1 MQKLFKVLS
10 TRKGFFW
17 SLALLFWA
25 KTLLAYFVDFG
36 SLGVQT
42 PFQFAIMLI
51 NPFATTL
58 LLFGFAWFFRSAK
71 FFYAYLALVDFINTL
86 LLYLNVIYFREFTD
100 FMTVS
105 AMLGYN
111 KVNQGLGG
119 AGIELTSPHDI
130 LFWLDFIVVI
140 ILLIVRKIK
149 FDKQRPQRW
158 SGLAAITGASVLVL
172 FNIALADMSRPQ
184 LLTRQFDRTYFVK
197 YLGLDAFTTYD
208 AINSHKTA
216 ELRKNAKSSEITGVL
231 KYVRE
236 HHVPAN
242 PKFYGI
248 AKGRNVIVIHLE
260 SFQQFVI
267 NRKINGKEVT
277 PFLNSL
283 YNSKS
288 SLSFSNFFNQ
298 VGQGK
303 TSDAE
308 NMLETSTFGLPQ
320 GSVFAQLGSD
330 ETFQAAPDILKQ
342 HGDYTSAVFHGN
354 NAAFWNRNNVYKN
367 MGYDY
372 FYDASYYDTTGDR
385 ATGYGLKD
393 KLLFHDSIQYLEH
406 LQQPFY
412 AKYITVTNHFPY
424 SLDAEDVDK
433 DFKTTNTD
441 SSLVN
446 NYFITNRYLDDSV
459 REFFAYLKK
468 SGLYNNSVILL
479 YGDHYGISDS
489 ENPSLAPVLGKS
501 ASDWDDNDN
510 AELQRVPLIIH
521 IPGLKNGGV
530 QNQYGGEIDVL
541 PTLEHLLGID
551 SSEYVQFGQDLMSPQ
566 HSQIVAFRNGDFVS
580 PWYNYISGN
589 IYDTKT
595 GQEIDKP
602 STELTNKVNAWDNQ
616 VKQALSLSDSLNEK
630 NLLRFY
636 QPAGLPKV
644 DPEDYNYVYPE
655 GIKEA
660 DKIEDE
666 LHLKSTSLF
675 SQNHDQSTVG
685 MYQTNAPELHHKDMG
700 DSRIQQTRRTDIND
714 GGESSSSSGN

>member
-1 MQKLFKVLS
+1 MQKLFNILS

-17 SLALLFWA
+17 CLVLLFWA
-25 KTLLAYFVDFG
+25 KTLVAYTVDFG
-36 SLGVQT
+36 SLGVQD
-42 PFQFAIMLI
+42 PFQVFIMLI
-51 NPFATTL
+51 NPIGTTV
-58 LLFGFAWFFRSAK
+58 LLFGIAWFFRSAK
-71 FFYAYLALVDFINTL
+71 FFYAYLAIADLLNTVV
-86 LLYLNVIYFREFTD
+86 LYLNVIYYREFTD
-100 FMTVS
+100 FMTINVV
-105 AMLGYN
+105 LGYN
-111 KVNQGLGG
+111 KVNQGLSG
-119 AGIELTSPHDI
+119 AGYELTSAHDV
-130 LFWLDFIVVI
+130 LFLLDFII
-140 ILLIVRKIK
+140 IIGLLLLRKIK
-149 FDKQRPQRW
+149 FDKQRPSRW
-158 SGLAAITGASVLVL
+158 AGLASLTGASVLIL
-172 FNIALADMSRPQ
+172 FNMAFADMSRPQ

-216 ELRKNAKSSEITGVL
+216 ELRKNAKSSEIKGVL
-231 KYVRE
+231 EYVRK
-236 HHVPAN
+236 HNVPAD

-267 NRKINGKEVT
+267 NRKINGQEVT

-288 SLSFSNFFNQ
+288 SLAFANFFNQ

-320 GSVFAQLGSD
+320 GSLFAQLGSD
-330 ETFQAAPDILKQ
+330 ELFQAAPDILKQ

-367 MGYDY
+367 MGYNY

-393 KLLFHDSIQYLEH
+393 KLLFHDSIQYLQH

-424 SLDAEDVDK
+424 SLDAEDTDK

-441 SSLVN
+441 SNLVN
-446 NYFITNRYLDDSV
+446 NYFVTNRYLDDSV
-459 REFFAYLKK
+459 REFFDYLKK
-468 SGLYNNSVILL
+468 SGLYDNSVILL

-489 ENPSLAPVLGKS
+489 ENPSLAPVLGKNE
-501 ASDWDDNDN
+501 SDWDGNDN

-521 IPGLKNGGV
+521 IPGLKNGGI
-530 QNQYGGEIDVL
+530 QTQYGGEIDVL

-551 SSEYVQFGQDLMSPQ
+551 NREYVQFGQDLMSPQ

-580 PWYNYISGN
+580 PWYNYINGTVYN
-589 IYDTKT
+589 TPT
-595 GQEIDKP
+595 GEAIANP
-602 STELTNKVNAWDNQ
+602 SDELMKKINNWDNE
-616 VKQALSLSDSLNEK
+616 VKNALSLSDSLNEK

-644 DPEDYNYVYPE
+644 DPNKYNYVYPT
-655 GIKEA
+655 GIEVA
-660 DKIEDE
+660 DKIERN

-675 SQNHDQSTVG
+675 SQNHNQSTVNL
-685 MYQTNAPELHHKDMG
+685 YQTNAPELNHKDMG
-700 DSRIQQTRRTDIND
+700 DSRIQQTRRTDVND
-714 GGESSSSSGN
+714 GGAASSSGN